1 MAQAGERGTM
11 ADEAAVRVQG
21 LTKRFGHLD
30 ALAGLS
36 FEVKR
41 GDIFGF
47 IGPNGAGKTTTLRVL
62 AGLARPTEGD
72 VNIEGVDIVAHRAAL
87 GELTGYVPDLFGVYD
102 SMTAAEYLAFYA
114 ACYRVSK
121 RLIGRVVD
129 DLLELVGLA
138 GKREVPANKLS
149 RGMKQRLCLARAL
162 VHDPSVLL
170 LDEPA
175 SGLDPGAR
183 ADMYELFRALQEMG
197 KTLLLSSQVLPEL
210 AEICTSFGV
219 IQAGRMVAYGPSQSL
234 LSGPGLRRARVR
246 ARGDPAGVD
255 KIAAA
260 IEGVTDVHRNGAGTL
275 EVTYEGPGAGGGGL
289 DGPALLRVLV
299 MAGVAV
305 TDFREDGLELF
316 WQPAGTDS
324 PDRDGVSAKVPE
336 DGRPHGPDGSEV
348 VD

>member
-1 MAQAGERGTM
+1 V
-11 ADEAAVRVQG
+11 ADEPAVRVQG
-21 LTKRFGHLD
+21 LTKRFGHLE
-30 ALAGLS
+30 ALASLS
-36 FEVKR
+36 FKVER

-72 VNIEGVDIVAHRAAL
+72 VRIDGVDIVAHPAAL
-87 GELTGYVPDLFGVYD
+87 GELTGYVPELFGVYD

-114 ACYRVSK
+114 ACYRVSR

-129 DLLELVGLA
+129 DLLELIGLA

-183 ADMYELFRALQEMG
+183 ADMYELFRALREMG
-197 KTLLLSSQVLPEL
+197 KTLLVSSQILPEL
-210 AEICTSFGV
+210 VEICTSFGV
-219 IQAGRMVAYGPSQSL
+219 IQAGRMIACGPAHSL
-234 LSGPGLRRARVR
+234 LSGPGPRRARVR
-246 ARGDPAGVD
+246 ARGDPAAVE
-255 KIAAA
+255 KIARA
-260 IEGVTDVHRNGAGTL
+260 IEGVTNVHRNGAGTL
-275 EVTYEGPGAGGGGL
+275 EVTYEAPGARGEGL
-289 DGPALLRVLV
+289 DGPGLLRGLV

-305 TDFREDGLELF
+305 TDFRDDGLEFF
-316 WQPAGTDS
+316 WQPAGTDQ
-324 PDRDGVSAKVPE
+324 PDLESVGATVPE
-336 DGRPHGPDGSEV
+336 EPYPRPDGSEV

>member
-1 MAQAGERGTM
+1 
-11 ADEAAVRVQG
+11 VRVQD
-21 LTKRFGHLD
+21 LTKRFGNLE
-30 ALAGLS
+30 AVTGLS

-41 GDIFGF
+41 GAIFGF

-72 VNIEGVDIVAHRAAL
+72 VNIEGVDIVAHPAAL
-87 GELTGYVPDLFGVYD
+87 GKLTGYVPELFGVYD

-114 ACYRVSK
+114 ACYRVSR
-121 RLIGRVVD
+121 RLIGRVVA

-138 GKREVPANKLS
+138 GAREVPANKLS

-183 ADMYELFRALQEMG
+183 ADMYELFRALQEIG
-197 KTLLLSSQVLPEL
+197 KTLLVSSQILPEL

-219 IQAGRMVAYGPSQSL
+219 IQAGRMVACGPAQSL
-234 LSGPGLRRARVR
+234 LSGPGPRRARVR
-246 ARGDPAGVD
+246 ARGDLAGVE
-255 KIAAA
+255 KIACA
-260 IEGVTDVHRNGAGTL
+260 IEGVTYVHRNGAGTL
-275 EVTYEGPGAGGGGL
+275 EITYEGPGARGEGL
-289 DGPALLRVLV
+289 DGPALLRGLV

-305 TDFREDGLELF
+305 TDFRDDSLELF
-316 WQPAGTDS
+316 WQPAGSDRPG
-324 PDRDGVSAKVPE
+324 PDAVGATVPE
-336 DGRPHGPDGSEV
+336 ESRTAGPDGSEV